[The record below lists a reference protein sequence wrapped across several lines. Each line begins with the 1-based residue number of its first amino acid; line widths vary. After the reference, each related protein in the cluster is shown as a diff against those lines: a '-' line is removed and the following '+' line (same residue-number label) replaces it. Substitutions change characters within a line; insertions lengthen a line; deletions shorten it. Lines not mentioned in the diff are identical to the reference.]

1 MSIAENVFVNCPFDD
16 AYKPSLEAVLFAI
29 TASGYRVRCALEDN
43 DAGDVRFDKLCRLI
57 LESGKSVHD
66 LSRTDLSA
74 AGMPRFNMPFELGL
88 YLGATRF
95 GSRVQRTKSTL
106 IMVKEPYR
114 LPIYLSDL
122 AGNDPQAHHG
132 RIEDVARIVRK
143 YLHARPDGTPLPG
156 ATRILSEFTRFKKS
170 LPALAR
176 ELHLAPDEIDPYHDY
191 RVYLDLL
198 AEFLRQA

>member
-1 MSIAENVFVNCPFDD
+1 MSAAENVFLNCPFDET
-16 AYKPSLEAVLFAI
+16 YKPSFEALLFAVM
-29 TASGYRVRCALEDN
+29 ASGYRVRCALEDD
-43 DAGDVRFDKLCRLI
+43 DAGDVRYEKLCRLI
-57 LESGKSVHD
+57 SESGKSIHD

-88 YLGATRF
+88 YLGAGKF
-95 GSRVQRTKSTL
+95 GSRAQRRKTSL
-106 IMVKEPYR
+106 ILVKEPYR

-132 RIEDVARIVRK
+132 RVEDVIRIVRK
-143 YLHARPDGTPLPG
+143 YLHERPGGQALPG
-156 ATRILSEFTRFKKS
+156 AARILMEFTRFKRA

-176 ELHLAPDEIDPYHDY
+176 ELQLEPSEIDPFHDY
-191 RVYLDLL
+191 RVFVDLL